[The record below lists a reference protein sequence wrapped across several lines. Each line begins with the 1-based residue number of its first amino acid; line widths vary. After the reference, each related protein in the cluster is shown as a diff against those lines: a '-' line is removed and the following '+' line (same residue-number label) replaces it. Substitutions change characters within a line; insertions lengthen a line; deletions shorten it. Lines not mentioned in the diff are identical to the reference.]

1 MLKILQNLG
10 FKQTEA
16 EVYLLLTT
24 TGPQK
29 ARNIAVALHMDKQ
42 QLYRILKKL
51 ESRGIVN
58 VSNETP
64 AFFSVVFIEEIV
76 NSMINAK
83 KEQALTLQETKDALL
98 YSWRV
103 ITKIENKSSYPTDS
117 DS

>member
-16 EVYLLLTT
+16 QVYLLLTT

-29 ARNIAVALHMDKQ
+29 AKNIALALHMHKQ
-42 QLYRILKKL
+42 QLYWTLKKL

-58 VSNETP
+58 VSNESP

-76 NSMINAK
+76 DSMINAK
-83 KEQALTLQETKDALL
+83 KEQALTLQETKDTLL

-103 ITKIENKSSYPTDS
+103 ITKKENNSNYPVDS

>member
-10 FKQTEA
+10 FTQTEA

-29 ARNIAVALHMDKQ
+29 AKNIAVALHMHKQ
-42 QLYRILKKL
+42 QLYRTLKKL

-58 VSNETP
+58 VSDETP

-76 NSMINAK
+76 DSMINAK
-83 KEQALTLQETKDALL
+83 KEQALTLRETKDVLL
-98 YSWRV
+98 SSWRF
-103 ITKIENKSSYPTDS
+103 ITKKDNNSSYPLDS